1 MSAFMAISSIQWG
14 FIIHALFSCAGTCI
28 TPSVSIKWVGCI
40 GLDVLSKFLLLS
52 NLLMYW

>member
-1 MSAFMAISSIQWG
+1 MSAFMSISSIQWG

-28 TPSVSIKWVGCI
+28 TPVSIKWVGCI